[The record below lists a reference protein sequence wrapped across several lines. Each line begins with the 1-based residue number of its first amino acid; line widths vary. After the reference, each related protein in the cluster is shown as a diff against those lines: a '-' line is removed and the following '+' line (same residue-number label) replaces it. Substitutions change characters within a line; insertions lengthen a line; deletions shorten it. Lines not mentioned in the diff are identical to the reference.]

1 MAILPSIDYMVGDT
15 YTIVDMDV
23 WGWARMVPF
32 ILGDDA
38 WAKLPNVKRL
48 HDEIAARPAAA
59 RAMALKDKFTFKAE
73 MDDEARRHNF
83 KHLTIKVA

>member
-1 MAILPSIDYMVGDT
+1 MVAEI

-32 ILGDDA
+32 VLGEDA

-48 HDEIAARPAAA
+48 HDEIMARPAAQ
-59 RAMALKDKFTFKAE
+59 RALALKDKFTFKAT
-73 MDDEARRHNF
+73 MDDEARRHMF
-83 KHLTIKVA
+83 KHLAGSAA